1 MSTEESDQVV
11 QRRANLDAL
20 KQLGVDPY
28 PKRFEATTPISHT
41 ISPTTGSHGGSIQRL
56 RI

>member
-11 QRRANLDAL
+11 QRRANLEAL

-28 PKRFEATTPISHT
+28 PKRFEGTTPASYRQINAARRGRE
-41 ISPTTGSHGGSIQRL
+41 ID
-56 RI
+56 

>member
-28 PKRFEATTPISHT
+28 PKRFEADDADQPA
-41 ISPTTGSHGGSIQRL
+41 GCRARRKNQ
-56 RI
+56 